1 MAPAVW
7 LLVNGEETTIPA
19 QPNGGWLPSTNGW
32 RTVASGMMRGTKE
45 GSSAVLSDLYPL
57 GEIIDEGDT
66 VLQMRRLVKGRRA
79 TVVFHWGESVDT
91 DPAHRIPS
99 GNQTPAPR
107 KATTIMDLHADKS
120 RTLTP
125 KFGDEFGNPASD
137 GASSQTLVSDNEALV
152 TATDNGDGSFTVAA
166 VGGLGNLGV
175 ANLTYNATLSN
186 GATLERV
193 EAVNVIAGGAE
204 TVTFEFG
211 AEVETT
217 PDTPPPAP
225 EPAPEPTP

>member
-1 MAPAVW
+1 
-7 LLVNGEETTIPA
+7 
-19 QPNGGWLPSTNGW
+19 
-32 RTVASGMMRGTKE
+32 
-45 GSSAVLSDLYPL
+45 VLSDLYPL
-57 GEIIDEGDT
+57 GVVIDEGDT
-66 VLQMRRLVKGRRA
+66 WLQERRLVKGKRP
-79 TVVFHWGESVDT
+79 TVIFHWGESVDT

-137 GASSQTLVSDNEALV
+137 TPTDQTLVSDNEALV

-175 ANLTYNATLSN
+175 ANLTYSTTLSN
-186 GATLERV
+186 GASIERV

-211 AEVETT
+211 EETETT
-217 PDTPPPAP
+217 PDTPAPGPAP
-225 EPAPEPTP
+225 EPEPTPEP